1 MNEGLIIRALLVAFG
16 ALILTRSIFALASRK
31 LTEQVCVVW
40 GFFAAVSIVAGLI
53 LHPDNWREY
62 ISIQGLVLVVI
73 IIVCFTYGIFL
84 LSERVSELSRKSS
97 EMAMNISLLNAE
109 NEALG
114 KRLEELESQINA
126 GGKDDDK
133 NSLRD

>member
-1 MNEGLIIRALLVAFG
+1 M
-16 ALILTRSIFALASRK
+16 TRSIFALASRK

-40 GFFAAVSIVAGLI
+40 GFFAAGSIVAGLI